1 MKLTGE
7 NYMVGLISN
16 VGESIKF
23 GWSVN
28 AKRIGRWIILLIFSI
43 IPIVNFIA
51 EGAFMKIFNGEE
63 PEFKGNVGSCFIR
76 GLLAFVAGL
85 IYCIIPGI
93 IGGIICVFNATAGAV
108 VGSILGI
115 LAALLFMPGFA
126 AFARGGKFGS
136 FFKFGDI
143 FASIGKLGW
152 GKYILAWIV
161 LFIVCF
167 ILGILCAIPLVG
179 IIIAILLFLL
189 TPVLESA
196 LIKYWANLLE

>member
-1 MKLTGE
+1 
-7 NYMVGLISN
+7 MVGLISN

-28 AKRIGRWIILLIFSI
+28 AKSIGRWILLIIFSI

-51 EGAFMKIFNGEE
+51 VGAFMKIFNGEE
-63 PEFKGNVGSCFIR
+63 PEFKGNVGSCFVR
-76 GLLAFVAGL
+76 GLLASIAAL

-93 IGGIICVFNATAGAV
+93 LGGIICVFNVIAGGV
-108 VGSILGI
+108 VCLILGI
-115 LAALLFMPGFA
+115 LAALIFIPGLA
-126 AFARGGKFGS
+126 VFARGGGFGS

-152 GKYILAWIV
+152 GNYILAWIV
-161 LFIVCF
+161 LLVIGF
-167 ILGILCAIPLVG
+167 ILGILEVIPVVG
-179 IIIAILLFLL
+179 ILITILLFLL
-189 TPVLESA
+189 TPVISSA